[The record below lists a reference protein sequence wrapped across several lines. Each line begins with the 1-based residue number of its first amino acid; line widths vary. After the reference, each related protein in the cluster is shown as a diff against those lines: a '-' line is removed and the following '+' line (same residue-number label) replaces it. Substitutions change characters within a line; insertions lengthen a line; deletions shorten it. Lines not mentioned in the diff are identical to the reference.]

1 MKFCLSNYNSVFG
14 EFMLLSTT
22 TKAGASLNREPPE
35 KQTRNNKREVF
46 MTEKLLQW
54 HPAFFAGI
62 QIEFGEEAKYL
73 EFKSEYVLGT
83 KPMMID
89 VPIKKKR
96 NTDTKEKYRKD
107 I

>member
-1 MKFCLSNYNSVFG
+1 
-14 EFMLLSTT
+14 
-22 TKAGASLNREPPE
+22 
-35 KQTRNNKREVF
+35 

-62 QIEFGEEAKYL
+62 QIEFGEEAKYP

-89 VPIKKKR
+89 VLIKKKETQILKR
-96 NTDTKEKYRKD
+96 SMGKIFRKYNIVEYKSPD
-107 I
+107 EFFCVLELSMGTFSTFD

>member
-1 MKFCLSNYNSVFG
+1 
-14 EFMLLSTT
+14 
-22 TKAGASLNREPPE
+22 
-35 KQTRNNKREVF
+35 

-89 VPIKKKR
+89 VPIKKKKHR
-96 NTDTKEKYRKD
+96 Y
-107 I
+107 

>member
-1 MKFCLSNYNSVFG
+1 
-14 EFMLLSTT
+14 
-22 TKAGASLNREPPE
+22 
-35 KQTRNNKREVF
+35 

-83 KPMMID
+83 KPMMIIYVLMIFTRD
-89 VPIKKKR
+89 MRILIFIKQ
-96 NTDTKEKYRKD
+96 TEHL
-107 I
+107 

>member
-1 MKFCLSNYNSVFG
+1 
-14 EFMLLSTT
+14 
-22 TKAGASLNREPPE
+22 
-35 KQTRNNKREVF
+35 

-89 VPIKKKR
+89 VLIKKR

-107 I
+107 IQKV

>member
-1 MKFCLSNYNSVFG
+1 
-14 EFMLLSTT
+14 
-22 TKAGASLNREPPE
+22 
-35 KQTRNNKREVF
+35 

-89 VPIKKKR
+89 VLIKKKEEQVLKR
-96 NTDTKEKYRKD
+96 SIGINHFLCVSELSKGTLSAFD
-107 I
+107 

>member
-1 MKFCLSNYNSVFG
+1 
-14 EFMLLSTT
+14 
-22 TKAGASLNREPPE
+22 
-35 KQTRNNKREVF
+35 

-62 QIEFGEEAKYL
+62 QIEFG
-73 EFKSEYVLGT
+73 
-83 KPMMID
+83 
-89 VPIKKKR
+89 PIKKKR

>member
-1 MKFCLSNYNSVFG
+1 
-14 EFMLLSTT
+14 
-22 TKAGASLNREPPE
+22 
-35 KQTRNNKREVF
+35 

-89 VPIKKKR
+89 VLIKKKETQALKKSGFNR
-96 NTDTKEKYRKD
+96 GRGRRDFRRLSLVL
-107 I
+107 

>member
-1 MKFCLSNYNSVFG
+1 
-14 EFMLLSTT
+14 
-22 TKAGASLNREPPE
+22 
-35 KQTRNNKREVF
+35 

-89 VPIKKKR
+89 VAIKKKR